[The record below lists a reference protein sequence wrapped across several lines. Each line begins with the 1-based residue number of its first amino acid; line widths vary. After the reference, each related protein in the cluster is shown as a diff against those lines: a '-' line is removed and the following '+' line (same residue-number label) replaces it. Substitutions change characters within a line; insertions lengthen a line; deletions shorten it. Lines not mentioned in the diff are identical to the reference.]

1 MAKYKLASVNKK
13 AKSIPKLELQTVLI
27 ASRLKQ
33 KITKELKILIKEIFL
48 WTDSK
53 INLHYLQNK
62 TKIFGIYISHR
73 IDEILENTGTSP
85 LNLILQTKQV
95 DIKLPRNCS

>member
-1 MAKYKLASVNKK
+1 MSKSKLASVNKK
-13 AKSIPKLELQTVLI
+13 SKSIPKLELQTVLI

-33 KITKELKILIKEIFL
+33 KITKELKILIKETFL
-48 WTDSK
+48 RTDSK

-62 TKIFGIYISHR
+62 TKIFGIYVSHR

-85 LNLILQTKQV
+85 LNLILQIKQV
-95 DIKLPRNCS
+95 DIKLPRSCS